1 MEENGKCGLWATT
14 SKKGVKYYKGKIK
27 INGERYYV
35 SLLLGNKRY
44 DNSPDFNLI
53 ITQGFTNNQQQ
64 QDIQETK
71 SNEQY
76 QPLTFNEPSKN
87 ATNISDFERISTPNV
102 YMEDFNVSE
111 EDLPF

>member
-1 MEENGKCGLWATT
+1 MEEDGKCGLWSTT
-14 SKKGVKYYKGKIK
+14 SKKGVKYYKGKMK
-27 INGERYYV
+27 LNGERYYV

-53 ITQGFTNNQQQ
+53 ITKAFVNNQP
-64 QDIQETK
+64 QEEKKEEPSET
-71 SNEQY
+71 Y

-87 ATNISDFERISTPNV
+87 ATNTSDFERISTPNV
-102 YMEDFNVSE
+102 YMEDFNLSE